1 MYFQRLFCLVVW
13 NVCTGVSE
21 ELVPPSS
28 GFLLK
33 LHLRVYY
40 HTAGS
45 LSFKDSN
52 FRKHHRENIISYEL
66 NFSNFANTNDCFGS
80 CHTCGI

>member
-1 MYFQRLFCLVVW
+1 MYFQRLYCLVVW
-13 NVCTGVSE
+13 NECTGVSE

-40 HTAGS
+40 HTAGRLS
-45 LSFKDSN
+45 LKYNN
-52 FRKHHRENIISYEL
+52 FRKYHRENLISYEL
-66 NFSNFANTNDCFGS
+66 NCSDFATTNDCFVS
-80 CHTCGI
+80 RHTCGI